1 MSLEL
6 KIVLMGAGGVGKSA
20 ITVQFL
26 QGTFLKKY
34 DPTIEESFRKPYN
47 HDGVDYMLE
56 ILDTAGTDQF
66 TEMRDLYVKN
76 GQGFVLVFSL
86 VVKETLSFL
95 EGVRE
100 QIVKIKDTEDVPLCL
115 AGNKADLAERRKVS
129 TEEGQRIAEQSYK
142 GRYFETSAKD
152 GQNIPQLFRDIVDQV
167 ASRLT
172 LDVPAVRK
180 KPSGC
185 VLF

>member
-1 MSLEL
+1 
-6 KIVLMGAGGVGKSA
+6 
-20 ITVQFL
+20 
-26 QGTFLKKY
+26 
-34 DPTIEESFRKPYN
+34 
-47 HDGVDYMLE
+47 
-56 ILDTAGTDQF
+56 
-66 TEMRDLYVKN
+66 MRDLYVKN